1 MRGGEEVMR
10 GLGGGGYGEK
20 ERVMIRGGDRRED
33 EIFRRKGRWNESKVD
48 DRWRT
53 GVGEVGGIRD
63 SLTEGVGIRK
73 GLELMKKW
81 R

>member
-1 MRGGEEVMR
+1 
-10 GLGGGGYGEK
+10 
-20 ERVMIRGGDRRED
+20 MIRGGDRRED

-73 GLELMKKW
+73 GLELMEKW

>member
-1 MRGGEEVMR
+1 MR
-10 GLGGGGYGEK
+10 Y
-20 ERVMIRGGDRRED
+20 
-33 EIFRRKGRWNESKVD
+33 FSRKGRWNESKVD

-73 GLELMKKW
+73 GLELMEKW